1 MAYRKALP
9 GATTRGMIPPAAGLG
24 PQPKSQQQSEQ
35 EAQDMLASFGSRILE
50 MLRAGGKSLENMDNR
65 YADAVYD
72 RFGNGNSTV
81 GNVIRGGSNEPIM
94 NIIKSDAQGVPGLVA
109 TKYGMLGA
117 NLASRYALP
126 AGGVMLAGKGLAD
139 LTNGLYDY
147 ASEQPIL

>member
-9 GATTRGMIPPAAGLG
+9 PAGGLMA
-24 PQPKSQQQSEQ
+24 PIKSQQQSEQ

-50 MLRAGGKSLENMDNR
+50 MLKAGGKKLENMDNR

-72 RFGNGNSTV
+72 RIGGKDSNPFIAYTSTGPIGDMV
-81 GNVIRGGSNEPIM
+81 RQDMGGDPRLM
-94 NIIKSDAQGVPGLVA
+94 AA
-109 TKYGMLGA
+109 KYGTIGA